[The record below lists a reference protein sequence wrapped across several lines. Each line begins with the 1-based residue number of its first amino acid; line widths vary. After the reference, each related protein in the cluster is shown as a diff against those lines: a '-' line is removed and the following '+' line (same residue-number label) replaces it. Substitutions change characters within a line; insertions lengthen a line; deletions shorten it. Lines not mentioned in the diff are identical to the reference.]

1 MFGRMPAWRC
11 PATAILLLAAA
22 LALAPARAQGIG
34 GATNSPAAGGAEK
47 TLPGQGKMD
56 QFEDDLFG
64 HNRTLDLQPP
74 GVARIKRPV
83 IPIPD
88 ERARQK
94 QDAEKDWV
102 FSTMNEMN
110 SKPSMEEMLGMPE
123 IGPDGRE
130 KKKLPAMEQYYND
143 LGKKNSPQN
152 SSNSLGDALTMLWT
166 VKQLSSTNGVNPLV
180 FAFPAGDQ
188 SMLKTL
194 LTMPD
199 LNHADGGNA
208 SDGNDA
214 ADKSDSMAAAQAAAA
229 ADRSQK
235 HFADGFKQLIGLE
248 PSAPTTAPGT
258 FGDATGTSFSSGPSG
273 VFDPTPTPA
282 AAPPAT
288 ALAPSSLNPIA
299 GAFAPAAAGGYHPF
313 EAANGMPNANP
324 AGISLQNT
332 LPPPQPVSP
341 VSAMPID
348 PFTAYFP
355 KHTH

>member
-1 MFGRMPAWRC
+1 MPAWRC

-22 LALAPARAQGIG
+22 LASASAWAQGLAA
-34 GATNSPAAGGAEK
+34 ATNSPMAGGAEK

-64 HNRTLDLQPP
+64 HNRTLDLHPP
-74 GVARIKRPV
+74 GAEIPRIKRPV
-83 IPIPD
+83 ITTPD
-88 ERARQK
+88 DRTRQK
-94 QDAEKDWV
+94 LDAEKNWA
-102 FSTMNEMN
+102 FSAMNELN
-110 SKPSMEEMLGMPE
+110 SKPSMEQMLGMPE

-166 VKQLSSTNGVNPLV
+166 VKQLSSTNGINPLV

-194 LTMPD
+194 MTMPD
-199 LNHADGGNA
+199 LNHQDSGNA
-208 SDGNDA
+208 SDGNDPM
-214 ADKSDSMAAAQAAAA
+214 DKSDSMAAAQVAAA

-248 PSAPTTAPGT
+248 PSAPVVAPGS
-258 FGDATGTSFSSGPSG
+258 FGDGTGTSFSSGPSG
-273 VFDPTPTPA
+273 IFNPTPA
-282 AAPPAT
+282 PVAPPAA

-299 GAFAPAAAGGYHPF
+299 GAFAPPTAAGYQPFNAAASL
-313 EAANGMPNANP
+313 PNANP
-324 AGISLQNT
+324 AGIPFQNT
-332 LPPPQPVSP
+332 PPPPPTVSP